1 MYYINDLIDNNEKL
15 KNELKLKD
23 NQIYKLKEEINKNI
37 QNLEEFS
44 KLQSDLNSN
53 LNDEDKINKN
63 ELSSISSKSLNV
75 EDFVESIKN
84 IIEDNEKL
92 NIELSKIKE
101 DRKKEKISYD
111 DILNENNNLI
121 NEIKKKNE
129 ECSDLK
135 NKYNEIISKEKIT
148 TKIYEDKIKK
158 LNKNEEN
165 LKDNLKNYKKGLKDI
180 KKLLEILNIKKSD
193 L

>member
-15 KNELKLKD
+15 KNELKFKD

-37 QNLEEFS
+37 KNLEEFS

-121 NEIKKKNE
+121 NEIKKKM
-129 ECSDLK
+129 K
-135 NKYNEIISKEKIT
+135 NVVI
-148 TKIYEDKIKK
+148 
-158 LNKNEEN
+158 
-165 LKDNLKNYKKGLKDI
+165 
-180 KKLLEILNIKKSD
+180 
-193 L
+193 